1 MANCKVGKTYP
12 KKSKHYCKGDIILGT
27 ACGKCEK
34 CKAQINN
41 IEVEYTEINN
51 LKQ

>member
-1 MANCKVGKTYP
+1 MGNCKIGKT
-12 KKSKHYCKGDIILGT
+12 YCKGDIKLET

-34 CKAQINN
+34 CRAQINN